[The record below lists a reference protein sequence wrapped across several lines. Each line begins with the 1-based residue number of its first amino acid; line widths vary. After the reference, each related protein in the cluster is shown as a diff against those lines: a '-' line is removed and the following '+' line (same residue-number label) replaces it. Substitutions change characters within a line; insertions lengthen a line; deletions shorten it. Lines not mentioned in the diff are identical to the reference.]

1 VVQIHSPRPII
12 LQSIIYR
19 HANSCGVPGRAPGG
33 RSYSYS
39 GSQRVSWISSFTPTG
54 YGAIAGTIA
63 PVTIRQGTVSYGFGS
78 VVAAVF
84 AFARDVEEAVTAFG
98 CQKSAA
104 TSAISFGGLLS
115 SGKKR

>member
-1 VVQIHSPRPII
+1 VDLIV
-12 LQSIIYR
+12 
-19 HANSCGVPGRAPGG
+19 HARRIRRDCG
-33 RSYSYS
+33 
-39 GSQRVSWISSFTPTG
+39 TT
-54 YGAIAGTIA
+54 A

-84 AFARDVEEAVTAFG
+84 AFERDVEEAVTAFG
-98 CQKSAA
+98 CQKSAT